1 MLLTQVIYGVIIE
14 NDKICE
20 REMANSENFF
30 RRDVMADTI
39 GTKEAS
45 EEWGYPQSTIR
56 RWCLKGLIP
65 FATQD
70 APGSP
75 WHIPKSAK
83 CPRPIKNK
91 KTGERK

>member
-1 MLLTQVIYGVIIE
+1 
-14 NDKICE
+14 
-20 REMANSENFF
+20 
-30 RRDVMADTI
+30 MADTI

-91 KTGERK
+91 KALCLRLIYSVMRTEMNLL